1 MAETTMQP
9 KENRL
14 LGLLPEDE
22 YAAVVAHLE
31 PCAIPRGFIIAPA
44 DAIIEHAYFACEGIG
59 SVINISP
66 EGNRVEAGLFGRDG
80 FAPAAAVVGASIS
93 VPEVTV
99 QVPGFAYRL
108 RQGTLLDLMKT
119 QPVFASL
126 LHKAVYV
133 LATQAGFTALSNA
146 VHEIDERLARWILM
160 CHDRID
166 GNELALTHEFIA
178 LMLAVRRPSVTTA
191 LHLLEG
197 YRFIR
202 SVRGLVIVRDR
213 AGLEDFA
220 SDAYGKAEDEY
231 ERLIGPLRKP
241 KRGPNDIPSPR
252 PA

>member
-44 DAIIEHAYFACEGIG
+44 DAIIEHAYFPCAGIG

-93 VPEVTV
+93 VPEVAV

-108 RQGTLLDLMKT
+108 RQSTLLDLMNT

-231 ERLIGPLRKP
+231 ERLIGPLRKS
-241 KRGPNDIPSPR
+241 KRGLDDIPSPR

>member
-44 DAIIEHAYFACEGIG
+44 DAIIEHAYFPCAGIG

-93 VPEVTV
+93 VPEVAV

-108 RQGTLLDLMKT
+108 RQSTLLDLMNT

-231 ERLIGPLRKP
+231 ERLIGPLRKS